1 MSVTIDLPAD
11 AQARL
16 EGEAARRGI
25 TLAQLIIELAA
36 ALPVEDPLEAFIGCG
51 ASTITEPFDIHRE
64 RAELA
69 TKKLA
74 QGV

>member
-16 EGEAARRGI
+16 EAEAARRGI
-25 TLAQLIIELAA
+25 TLDELIAELAKT
-36 ALPVEDPLEAFIGCG
+36 LPAQDPLEAFIGCA
-51 ASTITEPFDIHRE
+51 ASDRAEPFDIRRE

-69 TKKLA
+69 EKKLA
-74 QGV
+74 DGA